1 MEKRFCF
8 EVLLLILSFTIVTS
22 SYSDFD
28 PSSNFH
34 SNTALEYGKP
44 QNDFEYNSNLMLT
57 APFKALGQSLSFEAT
72 KSDIMYLLYLLRSVI
87 NEVYW
92 DSIFLN

>member
-34 SNTALEYGKP
+34 PNTALEYGKP
-44 QNDFEYNSNLMLT
+44 QNDFEYT
-57 APFKALGQSLSFEAT
+57 VF
-72 KSDIMYLLYLLRSVI
+72 
-87 NEVYW
+87 
-92 DSIFLN
+92 